1 MLMQV
6 FASDEDTRRST
17 TGYVFK
23 ISEGPVSWQSRM
35 QTSVALFTMAASAA
49 AQEAI
54 WLNRLLGE
62 LGFKTPRPI
71 TIYKDNKAAILFSD
85 HPGDH
90 RRSKHIN
97 IRKYFIREVVIK
109 REIKLEYIPTLD
121 QLADGLTKALAP
133 DHHVKC
139 LRELLSSYHMPDI

>member
-1 MLMQV
+1 
-6 FASDEDTRRST
+6 
-17 TGYVFK
+17 
-23 ISEGPVSWQSRM
+23 
-35 QTSVALFTMAASAA
+35 MAASAG

-71 TIYKDNKAAILFSD
+71 TIYEDNKAAILFSD

-90 RRSKHIN
+90 RRSKHID
-97 IRKYFIREVVIK
+97 IRKYFIREVVING
-109 REIKLEYIPTLD
+109 EIKLEYIPTLD

-139 LRELLSSYHMPDI
+139 LQELLSSYHMPDI